1 MSDKKQIKTYADDLL
16 GNPETAEK
24 LTPMMVHYLKTKQSY
39 PTCIL
44 MYRLG
49 DFYEMFFEDAKT
61 VSRELDLTLTGK
73 ACGLDERAPMC
84 GVPFHAVDSY
94 VNRLIK
100 AGYKVAIC
108 EQMEDPKFAKGM
120 VKRDVNRVIT
130 PGTNIDSGSLDESK
144 NNFLFS
150 ICYAGGAYGVAFCDV
165 STGDFFVSEAS
176 DAGELYNQLEANSP
190 SEIIANDSF
199 FMSSFPDSQYTSRTG
214 VAFQNLDNAAYDPDN
229 ALRTMEKQFHVN
241 NPEALGLS
249 RDALCI
255 PAAGALLDY
264 LYETQMI
271 ELAQITT
278 VKPYAGA
285 SYMVLDA
292 STRRNLELTET
303 MREKRKYGSL
313 LWVLDHTRTAMGARK
328 LRREIEQPLVK
339 KETIEKRLDAVEE
352 LKDNMVLREELREY
366 LAEVYDLER
375 LLTRVAYRSAN
386 PRDMIALKGSL
397 SVLPAIQAVLADAKA
412 ELLVGI
418 RDGIDPLSDIKDLL
432 EKAIVEDP
440 PAVIHD
446 GGIIKSGYSEE
457 ADRLK
462 AAKTD
467 GKKWLSDLEEK
478 EREKTGIPKLKVKY
492 NKVFGYYLEVSNSFK
507 DQVPDYF
514 IRKQTL
520 VNAERYYTPELKELE
535 NTILG
540 SEERLLSLERELYS
554 EVLDKTAREI
564 KRIQKTAGFIA
575 ELDFYQS
582 LAYTADR
589 NRYVRPALNTK
600 GRIEI
605 KDGRHPVI
613 EKLRQDELFI
623 ENDTFLDNE
632 DHRIAIITGPNMAG
646 KSTYMRQ
653 TALIVLMAQTGSFVP
668 ASSADIGLCDRVFT
682 RVGASDDL
690 GSGQST
696 FMVEMNEVANILKN
710 ATKNSLLILDEIG
723 RGTSTFDGLSIAWS
737 VVEYI
742 ADKGKIGAK
751 TLFATHYHE
760 LTELEGRVPGVN
772 NYCVA
777 VRENGDDI
785 VFLRKIVK
793 GGADKSYGI
802 AVARLAGLP
811 DEVLTR
817 ADEIANELS
826 ANDISKEHEQ
836 KHSVPSAPEPV
847 FTQLSLFDNAPQVS
861 GLTDSE
867 KKIMVTLRSMNINDM
882 TPMSAM
888 NKLNSLIKL
897 SEKDL

>member
-1 MSDKKQIKTYADDLL
+1 MNENRKIRTYADELL

-24 LTPMMVHYLKTKQSY
+24 LTPMMVHYLKTKQDY

-130 PGTNIDSGSLDESK
+130 PGTNINSASLDESK

-150 ICYAGGAYGVAFCDV
+150 IFYAGGAYGIAFCDV

-176 DAGELYNQLEANSP
+176 DSSELYNQLEANAP

-229 ALRTMEKQFHVN
+229 ALRTVEKQFHVN

-255 PAAGALLDY
+255 PASGALLDY

-278 VKPYAGA
+278 VKQYAGA

-339 KETIEKRLDAVEE
+339 KEVIEKRLDAVEE

-366 LAEVYDLER
+366 LTQVYDLER

-397 SVLPAIQAVLADAKA
+397 SVLPAIQAVLDDAKA
-412 ELLVGI
+412 ELLVNI
-418 RDGIDPLSDIKDLL
+418 HNGIDPLSDIKDLL
-432 EKAIVEDP
+432 EKAIIDDP

-446 GGIIKSGYSEE
+446 GGIIKAGYSEE

-467 GKKWLSDLEEK
+467 GKQWLSDLEEK
-478 EREKTGIPKLKVKY
+478 ERQKTGITKLKVKY
-492 NKVFGYYLEVSNSFK
+492 NKVFGYYIEVSNSFK

-554 EVLDKTAREI
+554 EVLDKTAQEI

-589 NRYVRPALNTK
+589 NRYVRPTLNTK

-668 ASSADIGLCDRVFT
+668 ASRADIGLCDRVFT

-723 RGTSTFDGLSIAWS
+723 RGTSTYDGLSIAWS

-826 ANDISKEHEQ
+826 ASDISKEHE
-836 KHSVPSAPEPV
+836 KKPTVPAAPEPV
-847 FTQLSLFDNAPQVS
+847 FTQISLFDNAPKVE
-861 GLTDSE
+861 GLTASE
-867 KKIMVTLRSMNINDM
+867 KKIMETLRGMNINDM

-897 SEKDL
+897 AEKDL